1 MKISKIRRKEWDKI
15 GNEVEEKVRRGIKA
29 WLDETDKKEKEKE
42 WEEIAK
48 KVEEKIK
55 KALKEWAE
63 KK

>member
-1 MKISKIRRKEWDKI
+1 
-15 GNEVEEKVRRGIKA
+15 VRTGIKA